1 METAADKLDAALSGV
16 EAGTQGGPELR
27 VGRGVI
33 AASYTTLTVMKHI
46 ISKSALALASLLA
59 SCVLFAQVGTAVK
72 QSGKAVA
79 QKTEQVGDQARASM
93 SSEPNKSLYK
103 SKAMVHKA
111 KAHYHAKRAKH
122 AAKKIPH

>member
-1 METAADKLDAALSGV
+1 MIK
-16 EAGTQGGPELR
+16 R
-27 VGRGVI
+27 MIGR
-33 AASYTTLTVMKHI
+33 
-46 ISKSALALASLLA
+46 SALTLASLLA
-59 SCVLFAQVGTAVK
+59 SGVLFAQVGTAVK

-93 SSEPNKSLYK
+93 SSEPNKSRYK
-103 SKAMVHKA
+103 AKAMVHKA

>member
-1 METAADKLDAALSGV
+1 MK
-16 EAGTQGGPELR
+16 LR
-27 VGRGVI
+27 VGRDVI
-33 AASYTTLTVMKHI
+33 PASHNHANAMKHI
-46 ISKSALALASLLA
+46 FSKSALALASLLA
-59 SCVLFAQVGTAVK
+59 SCMLFAQVGTAVK

-93 SSEPNKSLYK
+93 SSEPNRSKYK
-103 SKAMVHKA
+103 AKAMVHKA